1 MGNKG
6 FSLIVVFSVALHA
19 VVLYGWTMSSF
30 EPPVLDMLTG
40 DMSVALAFEP
50 EPIEEPVELIEK
62 PPEEPV
68 ELVEKPVEEPVE
80 LVEEPVEEP
89 VELIEKPVEEPVELV
104 EKPVEEPVE
113 LVEKPVEEP
122 VELVEKPV
130 EEPVEL
136 VPEPVKAIVKVA
148 EPVEVKPVAASV
160 PSIGVRTDPSPL
172 EELNKPPLYP
182 GKLGRRLH
190 GETVLLEV
198 QVLADGSVGEIRME
212 KASRYSLANKAVLKA
227 VKNWKYRPAKRDGLA
242 VEALHQER
250 IVFEYRPGRGGS
262 FGRD

>member
-6 FSLIVVFSVALHA
+6 FPLIVVFSVALHA
-19 VVLYGWTMSSF
+19 VVLYGWTASTF
-30 EPPVLDMLTG
+30 EPPVLDMLAG

-50 EPIEEPVELIEK
+50 ELPEEPVEVVEELPEEPVEVVEEPTEEPVEVVEQ

-68 ELVEKPVEEPVE
+68 EVVEQPPEEPVE
-80 LVEEPVEEP
+80 VVEQPPEEPVE
-89 VELIEKPVEEPVELV
+89 VAQ
-104 EKPVEEPVE
+104 
-113 LVEKPVEEP
+113 
-122 VELVEKPV
+122 
-130 EEPVEL
+130 
-136 VPEPVKAIVKVA
+136 EPVKAVVKVA
-148 EPVEVKPVAASV
+148 EPVEVKPAAASI
-160 PSIGVRTDPSPL
+160 PSIGIRTDPSPL

-182 GKLGRRLH
+182 SKLGRRLH
-190 GETVLLEV
+190 GETVLLEI
-198 QVLADGSVGEIRME
+198 QVLVDGSVGEIRLE

-250 IVFEYRPGRGGS
+250 VVFEYRPGRGGS

>member
-6 FSLIVVFSVALHA
+6 FPLIVVFSVALHA
-19 VVLYGWTMSSF
+19 VVLYGWTASTF
-30 EPPVLDMLTG
+30 EPPVLDMLAG

-50 EPIEEPVELIEK
+50 EPPEEPVEVVEE

-68 ELVEKPVEEPVE
+68 EVVEQPPEELVEVVEQPPEEPVE
-80 LVEEPVEEP
+80 VVEQPPEEPVEV
-89 VELIEKPVEEPVELV
+89 VEQPPEEPVEVV
-104 EKPVEEPVE
+104 EQPPEEPVE
-113 LVEKPVEEP
+113 VAQ
-122 VELVEKPV
+122 
-130 EEPVEL
+130 
-136 VPEPVKAIVKVA
+136 EPVKAVVKVA
-148 EPVEVKPVAASV
+148 EPVEVKPAAASI
-160 PSIGVRTDPSPL
+160 PSIGIRTDPSPL

-182 GKLGRRLH
+182 SKLGRRLH
-190 GETVLLEV
+190 GETVLLEI
-198 QVLADGSVGEIRME
+198 QVLVDGSVGEIRME

>member
-6 FSLIVVFSVALHA
+6 FPLIVVFSVALHA

-30 EPPVLDMLTG
+30 EPPVLDMFSG

-50 EPIEEPVELIEK
+50 EPPEEPVELVEE

-68 ELVEKPVEEPVE
+68 ELVEEP
-80 LVEEPVEEP
+80 P
-89 VELIEKPVEEPVELV
+89 
-104 EKPVEEPVE
+104 
-113 LVEKPVEEP
+113 EEP

-136 VPEPVKAIVKVA
+136 VPEPVKAVVKVA
-148 EPVEVKPVAASV
+148 EPVEVKPAAASI

-182 GKLGRRLH
+182 SKLGRRLH

-198 QVLADGSVGEIRME
+198 QVLADGSVGEIHME

-250 IVFEYRPGRGGS
+250 IVFEYRLGRGGS

>member
-6 FSLIVVFSVALHA
+6 FPLIVVFSVALHA
-19 VVLYGWTMSSF
+19 VVLYGWTASTF
-30 EPPVLDMLTG
+30 EPPVLDMLAG

-50 EPIEEPVELIEK
+50 EPPEEPVEVVEEPPEELVEVVEQ

-68 ELVEKPVEEPVE
+68 EVVEQPPEEPVE
-80 LVEEPVEEP
+80 VAQ
-89 VELIEKPVEEPVELV
+89 
-104 EKPVEEPVE
+104 
-113 LVEKPVEEP
+113 
-122 VELVEKPV
+122 
-130 EEPVEL
+130 
-136 VPEPVKAIVKVA
+136 EPVKAVVKVA
-148 EPVEVKPVAASV
+148 EPVEVKPAAASI
-160 PSIGVRTDPSPL
+160 PSIGIRTDPSPL

-182 GKLGRRLH
+182 SKLGRRLH
-190 GETVLLEV
+190 GETVLLEI
-198 QVLADGSVGEIRME
+198 QVLVDGSVGEIRLE

>member
-6 FSLIVVFSVALHA
+6 FPLIVVFSVALHA
-19 VVLYGWTMSSF
+19 VVLYGWTVSTF
-30 EPPVLDMLTG
+30 EPPVLDMLAG

-50 EPIEEPVELIEK
+50 EP
-62 PPEEPV
+62 PEEPV
-68 ELVEKPVEEPVE
+68 EVVEEQLEEPVEVVEEPPEELVEVVEKPVEEPVE
-80 LVEEPVEEP
+80 VAQ
-89 VELIEKPVEEPVELV
+89 K
-104 EKPVEEPVE
+104 
-113 LVEKPVEEP
+113 
-122 VELVEKPV
+122 
-130 EEPVEL
+130 
-136 VPEPVKAIVKVA
+136 PVKAVVKVA
-148 EPVEVKPVAASV
+148 EPVEVKPAAASI
-160 PSIGVRTDPSPL
+160 PSIGIRTDPSPL

-182 GKLGRRLH
+182 SKLGRRLH

-198 QVLADGSVGEIRME
+198 QVLVDGSVGEIRLE

-250 IVFEYRPGRGGS
+250 VVFEYRPGRGGS

>member
-6 FSLIVVFSVALHA
+6 FPLIVVFSVALHA
-19 VVLYGWTMSSF
+19 VVLYGWTVSTF
-30 EPPVLDMLTG
+30 EPPVLDMLAG

-50 EPIEEPVELIEK
+50 EP
-62 PPEEPV
+62 PEEPV
-68 ELVEKPVEEPVE
+68 EVVEEQLEEPVEVVEEPPEELVEVVEEPPEELVEVVEKPVEEPVE
-80 LVEEPVEEP
+80 VAQ
-89 VELIEKPVEEPVELV
+89 K
-104 EKPVEEPVE
+104 
-113 LVEKPVEEP
+113 
-122 VELVEKPV
+122 
-130 EEPVEL
+130 
-136 VPEPVKAIVKVA
+136 PVKAVVKVA
-148 EPVEVKPVAASV
+148 EPVEVKPAAASI
-160 PSIGVRTDPSPL
+160 PSIGIRTDPSPL

-182 GKLGRRLH
+182 SKLGRRLH

-198 QVLADGSVGEIRME
+198 QVLVDGSVGEIRLE

-250 IVFEYRPGRGGS
+250 VVFEYRPGRGGS